1 MYTFR
6 ALTRSDL
13 PALHALLSE
22 AARADGEEHVEDPG
36 DLALQFD
43 DPWSDPAQ
51 DSVLAVD
58 AERRLCG
65 YGRIFVNPDP
75 NPERTS
81 FLQLTVTPAHRDR
94 GLEDTLLD
102 WLEARARMHPPPAHD
117 ASPLSWRL
125 RTALRDTQTAE
136 SDRLTRRG
144 YRPIRDY
151 HQMRRNLADGLPSAA
166 LPPGVG
172 VRTFAPEDATAL
184 WSAHVAAFADHWGY
198 QLETPADFRQL
209 IVDSATFRPDLTVL
223 AWAEDEVVAYA
234 INRVSEVDN
243 ARTGLAEGKIALLG
257 TRKAWRGRGLGH
269 ALLCETVQ
277 RFKTAGLTHATLTV
291 DAENVTG
298 ALRLYTGLGFDVVRT
313 TRAFDLVFD

>member
-22 AARADGEEHVEDPG
+22 AARADGEDHVEDPD

-43 DPWSDPAQ
+43 DPWSEPAR
-51 DSVLAVD
+51 DSLLAVD
-58 AERRLCG
+58 ADGRLCG
-65 YGRIFVNPDP
+65 YGRLFVNPDP

-81 FLQLTVTPAHRDR
+81 FLQTTVAPAHRGR
-94 GLEDTLLD
+94 GLEDEILE

-125 RTALRDTQTAE
+125 RTALRDTRTGDI
-136 SDRLTRRG
+136 DRLMRRG
-144 YRPIRDY
+144 YRPARDY
-151 HQMRRNLADGLPSAA
+151 HHMRRDLEAQLPPAA
-166 LPPGVG
+166 WPPGVTLRAYMPG
-172 VRTFAPEDATAL
+172 DETAL

-209 IVDSATFRPDLTVL
+209 VIDSATFRPDLTLL
-223 AWAEDEVVAYA
+223 AWADDEVVAYA
-234 INRVSEVDN
+234 INRVADADN
-243 ARTGLAEGKIALLG
+243 ARTGLAEGKISLLG
-257 TRKAWRGRGLGH
+257 TRRAWRGRGLGH
-269 ALLCETVQ
+269 ALLSETLR
-277 RFKTAGLTHATLTV
+277 RFKAAGLTHAALTV
-291 DAENVTG
+291 DAENITG
-298 ALRLYTGLGFDVVRT
+298 ALRLYTGLGFVVVRT